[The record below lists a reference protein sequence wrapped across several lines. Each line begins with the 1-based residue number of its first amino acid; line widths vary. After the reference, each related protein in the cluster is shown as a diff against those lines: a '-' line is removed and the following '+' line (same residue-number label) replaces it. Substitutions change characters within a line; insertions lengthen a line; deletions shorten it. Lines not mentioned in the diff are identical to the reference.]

1 MKTFYQKVDLSSRS
15 EMIQFL
21 LRHLRYDT
29 MNSWNRSTSYACNL
43 KLHSLGLD
51 AATLDKLYD
60 MLETQEFFDSQQ
72 VLRQQFGAEHLFRW
86 QAAMNGRNGGYLVLY
101 QGELRTD
108 RDGNKEVVCF
118 PGRSTDD
125 GEDFEDWTTYEI
137 RSRVKL
143 VQRFDQLA
151 DALVKQAV
159 EMAKQFTV
167 AEEQYFVPQVRKV
180 LVPIT

>member
-72 VLRQQFGAEHLFRW
+72 VLRHQFGAEHLFRW

-125 GEDFEDWTTYEI
+125 GEDFEDWTTFEI

-143 VQRFDQLA
+143 VQSFDKLA

-159 EMAKQFTV
+159 EMAKQYTV
-167 AEEQYFVPQVRKV
+167 TEEQYFVPQVRKV